1 MPRRITLSGLVHSF
15 AAKQPQHY
23 RLDGPTRLK
32 FIQDL
37 SERKTRIEWVRQ
49 FMRELE
55 ENAIAN
61 GKSGR
66 FCAPSA
72 TFTNSLHFPALSD
85 TVTIHNSGLSVYYNN
100 LIFIMDFW

>member
-1 MPRRITLSGLVHSF
+1 MIGLLQ
-15 AAKQPQHY
+15 KQPQHY

-55 ENAIAN
+55 EKRDRLMVNQ
-61 GKSGR
+61 GR